1 MIINVS
7 VLTIL
12 IGMVSTVKRTTVW
25 VGKSGINL
33 FSNVNAKLDIILM
46 DPPVCSASM
55 GKHGNKPQE
64 LVSA

>member
-1 MIINVS
+1 
-7 VLTIL
+7 
-12 IGMVSTVKRTTVW
+12 MVSTVKRTTVW